1 MKLYTMHKLLI
12 YIGIDMDIGVYDIDI
27 MIYTNLHTYV

>member
-1 MKLYTMHKLLI
+1 MKLYIMYKLFI

-27 MIYTNLHTYV
+27 MIYINFYIYV